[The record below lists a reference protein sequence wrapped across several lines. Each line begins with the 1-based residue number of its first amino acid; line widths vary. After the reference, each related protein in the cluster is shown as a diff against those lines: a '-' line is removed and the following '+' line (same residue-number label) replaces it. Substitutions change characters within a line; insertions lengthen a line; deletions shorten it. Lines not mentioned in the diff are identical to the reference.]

1 MFFLLLQNV
10 SFLNALSRPL
20 FAYFIIN
27 DKRWKTLPTAGS
39 ELWFLCCWKYH
50 INCQT
55 SNVLWLN
62 VTFKGYWT
70 ADLRYYK
77 WLFYHWVEVA
87 SSPGLSVFS
96 KSKYVPLELCKIYG
110 AVVGVLAFYS
120 DDPSSNHVK
129 VYNCMTRTKITHLKK
144 YFNKLLT

>member
-77 WLFYHWVEVA
+77 WLFYQLDWGRMQPRFKCVSIHFQNQNTFH
-87 SSPGLSVFS
+87 LSYVKFMGPWS
-96 KSKYVPLELCKIYG
+96 VCLPFTLTIQVPITLKSTIAWQERK
-110 AVVGVLAFYS
+110 
-120 DDPSSNHVK
+120 
-129 VYNCMTRTKITHLKK
+129 
-144 YFNKLLT
+144 